1 MISSILHFLYHFCN
15 GGCLRQLMII
25 CMALI
30 CFSGTARA
38 SDFEMLAEEAKG
50 QTVYFNAWGGSPAI
64 NSYIAWAGER
74 LKQRYGIELV
84 HVKLA
89 DTAEAVSRIL
99 AEKTAGKQTGG
110 SVDLIWVNGENFAVM
125 KRQGLLRDD
134 EWAFALPSFA
144 LTDPEALP
152 AVITDFA
159 VPTDGR
165 ESPWGRAQLVFGYD
179 TAYVSA
185 PPQSASELKDW
196 ILSNPG
202 RFAYPQPPDFMG
214 TSFLK
219 QILLEVSEDSSVFSM
234 PPGQD
239 ADKKLEP
246 LFAWLDEVHPHLWR
260 GGRNFPANY
269 TELVRLLGDGETSIA
284 FAFNPSEFS
293 NGIAQNILPD
303 TVRSYIHRD
312 GTLANVHFVAIPFNA
327 NAAEAAQ
334 LTADFLLSF
343 EAQLQKARAD
353 IWGDPTVLSMDRLS
367 ETEREAFEGLER
379 GIASLSEAE
388 LSPSLAEPHPSW
400 VPVIEQAWFARYGA
414 Q

>member
-1 MISSILHFLYHFCN
+1 M
-15 GGCLRQLMII
+15 
-25 CMALI
+25 
-30 CFSGTARA
+30 
-38 SDFEMLAEEAKG
+38 
-50 QTVYFNAWGGSPAI
+50 
-64 NSYIAWAGER
+64 
-74 LKQRYGIELV
+74 
-84 HVKLA
+84 
-89 DTAEAVSRIL
+89 
-99 AEKTAGKQTGG
+99 
-110 SVDLIWVNGENFAVM
+110 
-125 KRQGLLRDD
+125 
-134 EWAFALPSFA
+134 
-144 LTDPEALP
+144 
-152 AVITDFA
+152 
-159 VPTDGR
+159 
-165 ESPWGRAQLVFGYD
+165 
-179 TAYVSA
+179 
-185 PPQSASELKDW
+185 
-196 ILSNPG
+196 
-202 RFAYPQPPDFMG
+202 
-214 TSFLK
+214 
-219 QILLEVSEDSSVFSM
+219 
-234 PPGQD
+234 
-239 ADKKLEP
+239 
-246 LFAWLDEVHPHLWR
+246 HPHLWR

-343 EAQLQKARAD
+343 EAQLHKARAD